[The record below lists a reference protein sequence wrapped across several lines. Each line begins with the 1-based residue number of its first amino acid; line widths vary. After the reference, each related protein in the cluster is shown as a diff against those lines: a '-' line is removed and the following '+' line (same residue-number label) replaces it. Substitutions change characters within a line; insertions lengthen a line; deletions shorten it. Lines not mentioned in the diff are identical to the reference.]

1 MKLITVSGPPSS
13 GKTSVILRLSSLLRE
28 RGLTAGV
35 VKFDCIASDDAKTYE
50 NHGIPARL
58 GIAGSVCP
66 DHYFICNV
74 EGCVRWGAREGFDV
88 LFIESAGLCSRCAP
102 HIRDIPAVCVIDNL
116 SGIRTPMK
124 LGPILRN
131 ADIVAITKG
140 DMVSQAEREVF
151 AYNIRQ
157 VNPLASI
164 INLNGISGQGTFRL
178 LRSVL
183 SAPETDTL
191 VDRYLRFPMPAAHC
205 SYCVGQT
212 RIGENYQVGLTKK
225 MEF

>member
-13 GKTSVILRLSSLLRE
+13 GKTSVILRMSSLLRE

-50 NHGIPARL
+50 SHGIPARL

-74 EGCVRWGAREGFDV
+74 EGCVRWGEREGFDV
-88 LFIESAGLCSRCAP
+88 LFIESARLCSRFAP

-131 ADIVAITKG
+131 ADIVAVTKG

-151 AYNIRQ
+151 
-157 VNPLASI
+157 
-164 INLNGISGQGTFRL
+164 
-178 LRSVL
+178 
-183 SAPETDTL
+183 
-191 VDRYLRFPMPAAHC
+191 
-205 SYCVGQT
+205 CV
-212 RIGENYQVGLTKK
+212 
-225 MEF
+225 